1 MNGNTKCKHCGADYS
16 LHHALTDQCP
26 EDGIEAAP
34 GKKQRWAETV
44 FSPVTAK
51 DNEIMDAKC
60 KHCGHTWRQHSPHT
74 NQCPRQGNTFFA
86 PVSHDTAYAESI
98 SKACDTIG
106 FLVGEIKDAHAI
118 APNVAAE
125 MLLFS
130 WLEQIVKI
138 RQGLN
143 RLKAETKG
151 R

>member
-1 MNGNTKCKHCGADYS
+1 M
-16 LHHALTDQCP
+16 
-26 EDGIEAAP
+26 
-34 GKKQRWAETV
+34 AETV
-44 FSPVTAK
+44 F
-51 DNEIMDAKC
+51 D
-60 KHCGHTWRQHSPHT
+60 
-74 NQCPRQGNTFFA
+74 
-86 PVSHDTAYAESI
+86 PVSRDNRYAEAVT
-98 SKACDTIG
+98 KACDTIG

>member
-1 MNGNTKCKHCGADYS
+1 M
-16 LHHALTDQCP
+16 
-26 EDGIEAAP
+26 
-34 GKKQRWAETV
+34 
-44 FSPVTAK
+44 
-51 DNEIMDAKC
+51 NEIQ
-60 KHCGHTWRQHSPHT
+60 TYPI
-74 NQCPRQGNTFFA
+74 FA
-86 PVSHDTAYAESI
+86 PVSRDTGYVESI